1 MGSESGTMMNFMLV
15 ITIVQFWWIAVWGI
29 MYIVIELVAGKSKQ
43 KEFWFYIGLMILTLF
58 VIAANPRLIEKL

>member
-1 MGSESGTMMNFMLV
+1 MMNFMLV

-43 KEFWFYIGLMILTLF
+43 KEFWFYVGLMILTLF